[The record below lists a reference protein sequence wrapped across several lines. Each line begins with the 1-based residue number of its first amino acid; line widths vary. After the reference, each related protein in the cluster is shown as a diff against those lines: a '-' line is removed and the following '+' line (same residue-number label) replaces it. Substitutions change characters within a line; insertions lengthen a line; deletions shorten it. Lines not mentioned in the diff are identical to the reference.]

1 MTWTTLT
8 LQVTTPLFN
17 GGADPDG
24 SAGFRPDPE
33 AGIRVASVR
42 GAMRFWFRA
51 LAGVL
56 TGPDLP
62 LLAALERRVFGGASD
77 DRQDAGSAASPV
89 LLRIPRQPAVVPAS
103 GPHSFL
109 PSANIP
115 LSARRRDRSRWL
127 LYLM

>member
-1 MTWTTLT
+1 MEWTTLT

-24 SAGFRPDPE
+24 SAGFRPDHE
-33 AGIRVASVR
+33 AGVRVASVR

-62 LLAALERRVFGGASD
+62 LLAALERRVFGGAGDGTRDS
-77 DRQDAGSAASPV
+77 AGSAASPV
-89 LLRIPRQPAVVPAS
+89 LLRIPKQPPVVPAS
-103 GPHSFL
+103 G
-109 PSANIP
+109 
-115 LSARRRDRSRWL
+115 
-127 LYLM
+127 